1 MSPGIPS
8 SLHLRVIT
16 SDKLLV
22 ESDVD
27 MVMLPG
33 LEGYLGI
40 LPGHRPLMAALGV
53 GKLIYRW
60 ARKEAAIPVQG
71 GYAEI
76 QPDGVLVFTE
86 LSQDEDL
93 SSSRGR

>member
-1 MSPGIPS
+1 MSLRIPP

-16 SDKLLV
+16 SEKLLV
-22 ESDVD
+22 ESEVD

-33 LEGYLGI
+33 LDGYLGI
-40 LPGHRPLMAALGV
+40 LPGHRPLVASLGV

-60 ARKEAAIPVQG
+60 AKKEAAIPVQG

-76 QPDGVLVFTE
+76 KPDEVLVFTE
-86 LSQDEDL
+86 LGQDEDL
-93 SSSRGR
+93 PSLG

>member
-1 MSPGIPS
+1 MSLSIPS

-16 SDKLLV
+16 SERLLV

-33 LEGYLGI
+33 LDGYLGI
-40 LPGHRPLMAALGV
+40 LPGHRPLVTALGS

-60 ARKEAAIPVQG
+60 AKKEAAIPVQG

-76 QPDGVLVFTE
+76 QPNGVLVFTE
-86 LSQDEDL
+86 LGQDEDL
-93 SSSRGR
+93 SPSRG